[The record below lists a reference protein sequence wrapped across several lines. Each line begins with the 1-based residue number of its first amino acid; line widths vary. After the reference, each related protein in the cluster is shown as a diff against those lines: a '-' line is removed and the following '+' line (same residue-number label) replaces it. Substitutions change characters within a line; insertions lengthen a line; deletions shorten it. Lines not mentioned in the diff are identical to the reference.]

1 MMHKT
6 ELMGGYFVICKLE
19 DMIEDNFFQH
29 LGGDTQKGD
38 RSIVLNQALFTRFEN
53 RFY

>member
-19 DMIEDNFFQH
+19 DMIEDNFSNTLEETHKREIGLKF
-29 LGGDTQKGD
+29 
-38 RSIVLNQALFTRFEN
+38 
-53 RFY
+53 